1 MTGRGLR
8 QIRRLNDAPHPHR
21 RRGYL
26 LGALALA
33 GQAPMS
39 DAQAQTEKKFEKP
52 VLVTS
57 AGQALDAF
65 TVKTLLGRAGVNANY
80 DPKATAA
87 ALDGVKT
94 VIIAVGVSN
103 KGFGQAGITAESEM
117 ARTKAILDA
126 AKSKEH
132 PRRFSCISA
141 ARSGARAC
149 RCSLWNWW
157 RPAADQLVVTK
168 DGNVDDY
175 FEKVSKTA
183 NIPLLLIDQS
193 LEVGKALANLMASS

>member
-1 MTGRGLR
+1 MRL
-8 QIRRLNDAPHPHR
+8 IRTAAMAF
-21 RRGYL
+21 L
-26 LGALALA
+26 LGILALT

-39 DAQAQTEKKFEKP
+39 DARAQAAKKFETP

-65 TVKTLLGRAGVNANY
+65 TVKTLLGRAGVNTNY

-103 KGFGQAGITAESEM
+103 KGFGQAGITAESEL
-117 ARTKAILDA
+117 ARTKAILDT
-126 AKSKEH
+126 AKAKDIRVVFVHIGGAE
-132 PRRFSCISA
+132 RRKGLSVQFIELVA
-141 ARSGARAC
+141 
-149 RCSLWNWW
+149 
-157 RPAADQLVVTK
+157 PAADQLVVTK

-175 FEKVSKTA
+175 FEKVSKTSSA
-183 NIPLLLIDQS
+183 PLLLIDQS
-193 LEVGKALANLMASS
+193 LEVGKAIANLMASS

>member
-1 MTGRGLR
+1 MNFVRT
-8 QIRRLNDAPHPHR
+8 ATAVFF
-21 RRGYL
+21 

-33 GQAPMS
+33 GAAS
-39 DAQAQTEKKFEKP
+39 ETHAQAAKKLEKP

-65 TVKTLLGRAGVNANY
+65 TVKTLLGRAGVDNNY

-117 ARTKAILDA
+117 ARTKAILDT
-126 AKSKEH
+126 AKAKDIRVVFVHIGGAE
-132 PRRFSCISA
+132 RRKGLSIQFIEA
-141 ARSGARAC
+141 VA
-149 RCSLWNWW
+149 
-157 RPAADQLVVTK
+157 PVADQLIVTK

-175 FEKVSKTA
+175 FEKVSKTSNA
-183 NIPLLLIDQS
+183 PLLLIDQS
-193 LEVGKALANLMASS
+193 LEVGKALAKLMASS

>member
-1 MTGRGLR
+1 MMRL
-8 QIRRLNDAPHPHR
+8 IRTVAMAL
-21 RRGYL
+21 L
-26 LGALALA
+26 LGALAA
-33 GQAPMS
+33 AIPAPIS
-39 DAQAQTEKKFEKP
+39 CVQAQSGKKFEKP

-57 AGQALDAF
+57 SGQALDAF

-87 ALDGVKT
+87 ALDGAKT

-117 ARTKAILDA
+117 ARTKAILDT
-126 AKSKEH
+126 AKSKDIRVIFVHIGGAE
-132 PRRFSCISA
+132 RRKGLSVQFVELVA
-141 ARSGARAC
+141 
-149 RCSLWNWW
+149 
-157 RPAADQLVVTK
+157 PVADQLVVTK

-175 FEKVSKTA
+175 FEKVSKSSD
-183 NIPLLLIDQS
+183 IPLLLIDQS

>member
-1 MTGRGLR
+1 MRHTRTAVVAL
-8 QIRRLNDAPHPHR
+8 
-21 RRGYL
+21 L
-26 LGALALA
+26 LGAVVLACY
-33 GQAPMS
+33 APIS
-39 DAQAQTEKKFEKP
+39 HAHAQSEKKFEKP

-57 AGQALDAF
+57 SGQALDAF
-65 TVKTLLGRAGVNANY
+65 TVKTLLGRAGVNASY

-103 KGFGQAGITAESEM
+103 KGFGQAGISAESEM

-126 AKSKEH
+126 AKSKDIRVVFVHIGGAE
-132 PRRFSCISA
+132 RRKGLSA
-141 ARSGARAC
+141 QFVELVA
-149 RCSLWNWW
+149 
-157 RPAADQLVVTK
+157 PAADQLIVTK

-175 FEKVSKTA
+175 FEKVSKSA

-193 LEVGKALANLMASS
+193 LEVGKTLANLMTSS